1 MGISCHPSSS
11 SSPAG
16 SSGNM
21 KGLVLGGG
29 TEEVVDEEGLGTG
42 SEGRKGLFAWGRE
55 EVEVEGYVDVDI
67 FV

>member
-1 MGISCHPSSS
+1 
-11 SSPAG
+11 
-16 SSGNM
+16 M